1 MRWWSMWPAGCRVMP
16 SHAESRAFGLEG
28 SQVAAKFGKEEGH
41 LGRLEIVWRIM
52 MYVDDMLMI
61 CWWYVDDM
69 LMIYV
74 DDICWWYML
83 MIYVDDICWW
93 YMLMI
98 YVDDICWWYML
109 MIYVDDICWWY
120 MLMIYVDDIC
130 WWYMLMIY
138 VDDICWWYMLMI
150 CWWDVD
156 DMLMICWWYVDML
169 FFMVFQEHGG
179 ALVLLTLGQIN
190 DFWTILMN
198 ETCLSFLEDW
208 IHQTPLDLFC
218 GWSRRQID

>member
-61 CWWYVDDM
+61 CWW
-69 LMIYV
+69 YV

-150 CWWDVD
+150 CWWYVD
-156 DMLMICWWYVDML
+156 DMLMICWWYAVFHGVPRARGGSGSSDFRANQWFLNDLDEWNMPL
-169 FFMVFQEHGG
+169 FSGRLDPPNTPG
-179 ALVLLTLGQIN
+179 
-190 DFWTILMN
+190 
-198 ETCLSFLEDW
+198 SFLRLKSAPNW
-208 IHQTPLDLFC
+208 LN
-218 GWSRRQID
+218 